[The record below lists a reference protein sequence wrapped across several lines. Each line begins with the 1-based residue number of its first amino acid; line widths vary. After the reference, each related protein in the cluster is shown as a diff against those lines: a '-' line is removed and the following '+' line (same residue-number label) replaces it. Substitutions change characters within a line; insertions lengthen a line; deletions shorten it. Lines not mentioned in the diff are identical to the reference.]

1 MTESIKPP
9 DIKTTR
15 LRIVIGATIIGDH
28 DKVLTLDPDCKAAPL
43 RFTEDTD
50 QVSEKPLTEPRLF
63 VEFQH
68 GTVDEMVADFRNKLT
83 AAFYAYTYSNPNGTE
98 PCMGKTQEQAE
109 KQWQEIATLQEVL
122 ANSDC
127 SWPNTGGAG
136 VMFIPFTPPSRMKEK
151 KARQAQA
158 EAKKREQ
165 LLAQAG
171 IEDVG

>member
-28 DKVLTLDPDCKAAPL
+28 DKILTLDPDCKVAPL

-50 QVSEKPLTEPRLF
+50 QISEKPLAEPRLF

-83 AAFYAYTYSNPNGTE
+83 AAFHDYTYSNPDGTG
-98 PCMGKTQEQAE
+98 PCVGKTQEQAE
-109 KQWQEIATLQEVL
+109 ERWLEIELLQEIL

-127 SWPNTGGAG
+127 SWPNTGGAD

-151 KARQAQA
+151 KARQTQA
-158 EAKKREQ
+158 EAKEREQ
-165 LLAQAG
+165 LLAQADLADAG
-171 IEDVG
+171 